1 MMAGG
6 GGGFASTSSLTTL
19 FVSFCLLILSR
30 ASLVTPL
37 KGVDI
42 ENPAVDVTPYP
53 LPDQSSTHDPKHVL
67 SCERVQ
73 VSGLSRLK
81 LGSYASSFRVTLAP
95 STVIPERLHSKIQV
109 CFHRNASRGLCQCEK
124 DEWKAIQKGGIW
136 NYVMSPYEDRYVD
149 VKFVGKVSGP
159 VSVAVLED
167 FQGWRLF
174 FLASAFVLLLLAPIV
189 FHCFSFKSCFVMQG
203 MKLLPTGRKNVFYLS
218 IYGSVFG
225 AGSFLL
231 HHFSMLVHS
240 LLENFGLSVEMHT
253 SIHGKDHSGSFYV
266 LDCHVFATAF
276 IILQWPFLDLFAVF
290 KPVSGLVSILL
301 LLLITIAG
309 AALGFWVV
317 RKFVISEDG
326 TVDVGIAQFVKWSMR
341 IIATTAIFQ
350 VCYHIDVGCGV
361 ELERFLYLILL
372 THPSCIRMTW
382 STHDNLLAL
391 GALISFSTVCYLV
404 ASPKWLRSG
413 LQRSRRATK
422 KHGQA
427 EFLSRSPIVG
437 SGGKLWNSPKSHKTP
452 SWSNSPVKGVVTPSS
467 HDGII
472 NQEDFYSTFHRTGK
486 RRRFT
491 KQEWE
496 DFTRESTREAV
507 AELASSPEF
516 TDWIIEHAD
525 RIKLVPS
532 EDSSDESMGSEADS
546 TDENLFGS
554 CSRFS
559 FFSW

>member
-53 LPDQSSTHDPKHVL
+53 LPDQSSTHDPEHVL
-67 SCERVQ
+67 SCERVR

-149 VKFVGKVSGP
+149 VKVVGKVSGP
-159 VSVAVLED
+159 VSVAVVED

-189 FHCFSFKSCFVMQG
+189 CQSFNLLLFNSPLPFQEISHCFTYLAYTSAFISSSWNNG

-253 SIHGKDHSGSFYV
+253 SIH
-266 LDCHVFATAF
+266 
-276 IILQWPFLDLFAVF
+276 
-290 KPVSGLVSILL
+290 
-301 LLLITIAG
+301 G

>member
-159 VSVAVLED
+159 VSVAVVED

-189 FHCFSFKSCFVMQG
+189 SSWVFFYYSSSMVIGVFLVIIILLFQG

-253 SIHGKDHSGSFYV
+253 S
-266 LDCHVFATAF
+266 
-276 IILQWPFLDLFAVF
+276 
-290 KPVSGLVSILL
+290 VSILL

-350 VCYHIDVGCGV
+350 
-361 ELERFLYLILL
+361 
-372 THPSCIRMTW
+372 